1 MISESLVSCLTLR
14 ADVSGVVCDGS
25 HGVIAVESGGALLT
39 GSLSHL
45 ILVEPSTAQLINAGP
60 LRTHVARWA
69 LIGAG
74 IANSLATGAI
84 VTCIKI
90 CIHISFQV
98 FGA

>member
-1 MISESLVSCLTLR
+1 MICESQVWCLTLR
-14 ADVSGVVCDGS
+14 ADVNGVVCDGS
-25 HGVIAVESGGALLT
+25 HGVIAVESRWALLT

-90 CIHISFQV
+90 CIHITFQV